1 MLKVKNLVKKY
12 DKFTAVNDISFEINK
27 GEILGFLGPNGA
39 GKSTTMNI
47 VAGYIK
53 AASGDVLIGDYNIEE
68 KPIDA
73 KKLIGYLPENPP
85 LYLDMKVSEYIKF
98 VVELKNVK
106 KENRKSE
113 VDRVISLTGLED
125 VKDRLIRNLS
135 KGYKQRVGI
144 AQAIVGN
151 PDLVILDEPTV
162 GLDPNQI
169 IEIRNLIKSLK
180 NEHTVIIST
189 HILSE
194 VEMLCDKVII
204 INKGEIKADDKLE
217 NLTKEKSLEEVF
229 VELTNQDVSGKEDE
243 EIEEIVEKNNTQIK
257 EIEDTDEK
265 GEE

>member
-1 MLKVKNLVKKY
+1 MLKVKDLVKKY

-27 GEILGFLGPNGA
+27 GEIVGFLGPNGA

-47 VAGYIK
+47 ISGYIK
-53 AASGDVLIGDYNIEE
+53 ATSGEVLIGDYNVEE

-106 KENRKSE
+106 KEDRSNE
-113 VDRVISLTGLED
+113 IERVISLTGLEE
-125 VKDRLIRNLS
+125 VKGRIIRNLS

-194 VEMLCDKVII
+194 VEMLCDKVVI
-204 INKGEIKADDKLE
+204 INKGEIKADDELV
-217 NLTKEKSLEEVF
+217 NLTKDKSLEEVF
-229 VELTNQDVSGKEDE
+229 VELTSQ
-243 EIEEIVEKNNTQIK
+243 EIPVEKDECVEQKKDIEIK
-257 EIEDTDEK
+257 DTKDTKEK
-265 GEE
+265 EEE

>member
-12 DKFTAVNDISFEINK
+12 NNFTAVNDISFQINK

-47 VAGYIK
+47 VSGYIK
-53 AASGDVLIGDYNIEE
+53 ATSGDVLIGDYSIEDKSIE
-68 KPIDA
+68 A
-73 KKLIGYLPENPP
+73 KKMIGYLPENPP
-85 LYLDMKVSEYIKF
+85 LYLDMKVREYLKF

-106 KENRKSE
+106 KEDRKE
-113 VDRVISLTGLED
+113 EIERVISLTGLED

-194 VEMLCDKVII
+194 VEMLCDKVVI

-217 NLTKEKSLEEVF
+217 NLIKDKSLEEVF
-229 VELTNQDVSGKEDE
+229 VELTNQEIVKNE
-243 EIEEIVEKNNTQIK
+243 EIKEVTEEK
-257 EIEDTDEK
+257 E
-265 GEE
+265 EE

>member
-12 DKFTAVNDISFEINK
+12 DKFIAVNDISFEIDK

-47 VAGYIK
+47 ISGYIK
-53 AASGDVLIGDYNIEE
+53 ATSGNVLIGDYDIEE

-85 LYLDMKVSEYIKF
+85 LYLDMMVGEYIKF

-106 KENRKSE
+106 KENRNDEIEK
-113 VDRVISLTGLED
+113 VISLTGLEE
-125 VKDRLIRNLS
+125 VKGRLIRNLS

-194 VEMLCDKVII
+194 VEMLCDKVVI
-204 INKGEIKADDKLE
+204 INKGEIKADDRLE
-217 NLTKEKSLEEVF
+217 NLTKDKSLEDVF
-229 VELTNQDVSGKEDE
+229 VELTNQEVYGENEEKVKIEEDNEIIKKEDTKEKE
-243 EIEEIVEKNNTQIK
+243 EE
-257 EIEDTDEK
+257 
-265 GEE
+265 

>member
-12 DKFTAVNDISFEINK
+12 DKFVAVNDISFEIDK

-47 VAGYIK
+47 ISGYIK
-53 AASGDVLIGDYNIEE
+53 ATSGNVLIGDYNIEE
-68 KPIDA
+68 KSTEA

-85 LYLDMKVSEYIKF
+85 LYLDMKVNEYLKF
-98 VVELKNVK
+98 VIELKNVK
-106 KENRKSE
+106 KEDRKSE
-113 VDRVISLTGLED
+113 VNRVISLTGLDD

-194 VEMLCDKVII
+194 VEMLCDKVVI

-217 NLTKEKSLEEVF
+217 NLTKDKSLEEVF
-229 VELTNQDVSGKEDE
+229 VELTNQEVIVDEAEKPEEESVAENKDVETED
-243 EIEEIVEKNNTQIK
+243 I
-257 EIEDTDEK
+257 DEK

>member
-12 DKFTAVNDISFEINK
+12 NNFTAVNDISFEINK

-47 VAGYIK
+47 VSGYIK
-53 AASGDVLIGDYNIEE
+53 ATSGDVLIGDFNIAEN
-68 KPIDA
+68 PTNA
-73 KKLIGYLPENPP
+73 KKMIGYLPENPP
-85 LYLDMKVSEYIKF
+85 LYLDMKVEEYVRF

-106 KENRKSE
+106 KDERKEE
-113 VDRVISLTGLED
+113 VERVISLTGLED
-125 VKDRLIRNLS
+125 VKYRLIRNLS

-204 INKGEIKADDKLE
+204 INKGEIKADDRLE
-217 NLTKEKSLEEVF
+217 NLIKDKSLEEVF
-229 VELTNQDVSGKEDE
+229 VELTNQQVITEDE
-243 EIEEIVEKNNTQIK
+243 KIEKAFDESDEKK
-257 EIEDTDEK
+257 DTDEK
-265 GEE
+265 EEE

>member
-1 MLKVKNLVKKY
+1 MLKVKKLVKKY
-12 DKFTAVNDISFEINK
+12 DKFIAVNDISFEINK

-47 VAGYIK
+47 ISGYIK
-53 AASGDVLIGDYNIEE
+53 ATSGEVLIGDYNVE
-68 KPIDA
+68 KNPIDA

-85 LYLDMKVSEYIKF
+85 LYIDMKVSEYIKF
-98 VVELKNVK
+98 VVELKNVN
-106 KENRKSE
+106 KEDRKDE
-113 VDRVISLTGLED
+113 IDRVISLTGLDE
-125 VKDRLIRNLS
+125 VKGRLIRNLS

-194 VEMLCDKVII
+194 VDMLCDKVIV

-217 NLTKEKSLEEVF
+217 VLTKDKSLEEVF
-229 VELTNQDVSGKEDE
+229 VELTNQEVIVDE
-243 EIEEIVEKNNTQIK
+243 EEKLEEESLDENKDI
-257 EIEDTDEK
+257 EIEDADEK
-265 GEE
+265 EEE

>member
-1 MLKVKNLVKKY
+1 MLKVKKLVKKY
-12 DKFTAVNDISFEINK
+12 DKFIAVNDISFEINK

-47 VAGYIK
+47 ISGYIK
-53 AASGDVLIGDYNIEE
+53 ATSGEVLIGDYNVE
-68 KPIDA
+68 KNPIDA

-85 LYLDMKVSEYIKF
+85 LYIDMKVSEYIKF
-98 VVELKNVK
+98 VVELKNVN
-106 KENRKSE
+106 KEDRKDE
-113 VDRVISLTGLED
+113 IDRVISLTGLDE
-125 VKDRLIRNLS
+125 VKGRLIRNLS

-194 VEMLCDKVII
+194 VDMLCDKVII
-204 INKGEIKADDKLE
+204 INKGEIKANDKLE
-217 NLTKEKSLEEVF
+217 VLTKDKSLEEVF
-229 VELTNQDVSGKEDE
+229 VELTNQEVIVDE
-243 EIEEIVEKNNTQIK
+243 EEKLEEESLDENKDI
-257 EIEDTDEK
+257 EIEDADEK
-265 GEE
+265 EEE

>member
-12 DKFTAVNDISFEINK
+12 DKFIAVNDISFEINK

-47 VAGYIK
+47 ISGYIK
-53 AASGDVLIGDYNIEE
+53 ASSGNVLIGDYNIEE
-68 KPIDA
+68 KPIEA

-85 LYLDMKVSEYIKF
+85 LYLDMKVTEYIKF
-98 VVELKNVK
+98 VVDLKNVK
-106 KENRKSE
+106 KEDRKNE
-113 VDRVISLTGLED
+113 VDRVISLTGLDE
-125 VKDRLIRNLS
+125 VKERIIRNLS

-180 NEHTVIIST
+180 NDHTVIIST

-194 VEMLCDKVII
+194 VEMLCDKVVI
-204 INKGEIKADDKLE
+204 INKGEIKADDRLE
-217 NLTKEKSLEEVF
+217 NLTKDKSLEEVF
-229 VELTNQDVSGKEDE
+229 VELTNQKIAVKEE
-243 EIEEIVEKNNTQIK
+243 KIEEAINENEDVQK
-257 EIEDTDEK
+257 EEADEK
-265 GEE
+265 EEE

>member
-12 DKFTAVNDISFEINK
+12 DKFTAVNDISFEIDK

-47 VAGYIK
+47 ISGYIM
-53 AASGDVLIGDYNIEE
+53 ATSGNVLIGDYNIAER
-68 KPIDA
+68 PIDA

-85 LYLDMKVSEYIKF
+85 LYLDMKVREYLKF
-98 VVELKNVK
+98 VVELKKVK
-106 KENRKSE
+106 KEDRKAE
-113 VDRVISLTGLED
+113 VDRVISLTGLDE
-125 VKDRLIRNLS
+125 VKDRIIRNLS

-194 VEMLCDKVII
+194 VEMLCDKVVI

-217 NLTKEKSLEEVF
+217 NLTKDKSLEEVF
-229 VELTNQDVSGKEDE
+229 VELTNQEVIVKEE
-243 EIEEIVEKNNTQIK
+243 EIEEGFDENKDV